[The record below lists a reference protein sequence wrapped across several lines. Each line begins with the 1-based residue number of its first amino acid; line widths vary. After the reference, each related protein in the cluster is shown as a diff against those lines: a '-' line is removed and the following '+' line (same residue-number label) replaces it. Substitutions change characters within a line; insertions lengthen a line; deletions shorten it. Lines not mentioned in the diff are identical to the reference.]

1 MKKND
6 YKWVEQCLYNKESD
20 VWTDNVSCSH
30 FPIDKVYGVAPSAWA
45 IIDFPDLEEEN
56 G

>member
-1 MKKND
+1 MKTND
-6 YKWVEQCLYNKESD
+6 HKWIEQCLYNKESD

-30 FPIDKVYGVAPSAWA
+30 FPIDKVYGFAPSAWA

-56 G
+56 D